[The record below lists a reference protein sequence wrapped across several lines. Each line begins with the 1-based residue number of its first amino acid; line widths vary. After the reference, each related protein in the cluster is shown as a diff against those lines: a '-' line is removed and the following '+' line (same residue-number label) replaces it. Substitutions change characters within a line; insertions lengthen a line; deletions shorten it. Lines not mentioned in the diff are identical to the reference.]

1 MNLRESRELGRKG
14 TAARIRFEA
23 ALECLRKAAREMEDA
38 GQEPIL
44 IGNTGSGD
52 KCIMPIGSRCRIE
65 YRPAR
70 GARR

>member
-1 MNLRESRELGRKG
+1 MNIHEAGRLGPKG
-14 TAARIRFEA
+14 TAARLRFEA
-23 ALECLRKAAREMEDA
+23 ALEHLRKAAKAMEDA